1 MSLSLHIYAPIET
14 EKLVE
19 SLYRPLHSAWDFDD
33 WTGFG
38 FGSRVEDL
46 FSADRTTPDVA
57 ATYLDTLRAMR
68 ADHHAWYCS
77 HDAQTG
83 YMSLVLSHW
92 KASWPAQIMGF
103 NILRQAFATAG
114 NGDSGYVLAHDFAPD
129 AETTIGAILLRN
141 GSSQVIGPD
150 SEPIAKIISH
160 ARPLAL
166 QVEAEAA
173 HDSLDL
179 VDQFDELSAPFA
191 HA

>member
-1 MSLSLHIYAPIET
+1 VSLSLHIYAPIET
-14 EKLVE
+14 EKLAE

-77 HDAQTG
+77 
-83 YMSLVLSHW
+83 
-92 KASWPAQIMGF
+92 
-103 NILRQAFATAG
+103 
-114 NGDSGYVLAHDFAPD
+114 
-129 AETTIGAILLRN
+129 GAILLRN

-160 ARPLAL
+160 ALMSFQRHSPTLK
-166 QVEAEAA
+166 
-173 HDSLDL
+173 L
-179 VDQFDELSAPFA
+179 V
-191 HA
+191 HC

>member
-1 MSLSLHIYAPIET
+1 VSLSLHIYAPIET
-14 EKLVE
+14 EKLAE

-68 ADHHAWYCS
+68 ADHHAWYC
-77 HDAQTG
+77 
-83 YMSLVLSHW
+83 
-92 KASWPAQIMGF
+92 
-103 NILRQAFATAG
+103 R

-160 ARPLAL
+160 AP
-166 QVEAEAA
+166 
-173 HDSLDL
+173 
-179 VDQFDELSAPFA
+179 APFA